1 MLFQPGCLLIL
12 PQSILTN
19 ELQFWNSL
27 VMDEASSSLS
37 ESAFPRNSSSDG
49 DAPRHILTT
58 AALPS
63 AQFEPGTCTEVPA
76 MVLIFFAVRT
86 ADLCQCTKIG
96 SYTSF
101 IGAIHGLVGRCS
113 FAAIII
119 CAIIPIAVRAY
130 VYWFASQR
138 VANTCALIQYTVTE
152 CSDSTGRTWL
162 GSSWL
167 DFVYYAIT
175 IFANIFTLIV
185 LNFIVLSCI
194 VEVIQI
200 SLAWRCIWH
209 WWLLFITFFAVATFE
224 TFSKY
229 HWVDG
234 PISKSLCVA
243 TIPTLHVISVLSW
256 AAS

>member
-1 MLFQPGCLLIL
+1 MLSLPGCLLIL
-12 PQSILTN
+12 SQSILKN

-27 VMDEASSSLS
+27 VMDEDHSRQASSSLS

-76 MVLIFFAVRT
+76 MVLIFFAVRK

-101 IGAIHGLVGRCS
+101 IGAIHGLVGRCC

-138 VANTCALIQYTVTE
+138 VANTCALIHTTVTE
-152 CSDSTGRTWL
+152 CSVSTGRTWM

-175 IFANIFTLIV
+175 IFANIYTLIV

-200 SLAWRCIWH
+200 SLAR
-209 WWLLFITFFAVATFE
+209 
-224 TFSKY
+224 
-229 HWVDG
+229 
-234 PISKSLCVA
+234 
-243 TIPTLHVISVLSW
+243 
-256 AAS
+256 

>member
-63 AQFEPGTCTEVPA
+63 AQFEPGTCTAVPA
-76 MVLIFFAVRT
+76 MVLIFFAVRK
-86 ADLCQCTKIG
+86 ADLYQCTKIG
-96 SYTSF
+96 SYSS
-101 IGAIHGLVGRCS
+101 ILGAMDGLVGRCS

-138 VANTCALIQYTVTE
+138 VANTCALIHTVTK

-167 DFVYYAIT
+167 DFVYMAIT
-175 IFANIFTLIV
+175 IFSNIFTLIV
-185 LNFIVLSCI
+185 LNFILLSCI

-200 SLAWRCIWH
+200 SLARRCIWH
-209 WWLLFITFFAVATFE
+209 
-224 TFSKY
+224 
-229 HWVDG
+229 
-234 PISKSLCVA
+234 
-243 TIPTLHVISVLSW
+243 
-256 AAS
+256 